1 MNYSNIFILIIYLL
15 ILQIILSII
24 FTFITSIVWMDYE
37 CMYFNVIP

>member
-37 CMYFNVIP
+37 CMDCNIIP